1 MKIEH
6 VALWVADLEGMKD
19 FYVKRFGGSASERYL
34 NPRSGFSS
42 YFIQFH
48 EGARL
53 ELMQM
58 PGILANANSEVRQ
71 ALGYAHLAF
80 SVGTAMEVER
90 KTEALVQAGVKL
102 LSAPRLT
109 GDNYYE
115 SVVLDPEGN
124 RIEITI

>member
-6 VALWVADLEGMKD
+6 IALWVADLEGMKD
-19 FYVKRFGGSASERYL
+19 FYVQRFGGSAGDRYL
-34 NPRSGFSS
+34 NPRTGFSS
-42 YFIQFH
+42 YFVSFH

-58 PGILANANSEVRQ
+58 PGIGANPNQVPQ
-71 ALGYAHLAF
+71 QTMGYVHMAF
-80 SVGTAMEVER
+80 SVGSALEVER
-90 KTEALVQAGVKL
+90 KTEALTAAGVPL

-109 GDNYYE
+109 GDAYYE